1 LGFVVFFVEESIMT
15 QQDSGDKKE
24 KNRGRN
30 GRNPILLIGGFF
42 LLGLALALVLFGGN
56 LFTDDQPSPV
66 FDQVSGLNAAD
77 SPLPTLVSG
86 ANPLLVG
93 DVAHDFAL
101 QDLEGNT
108 VRLSDF
114 SGQPVIINF
123 WATWCG
129 PCQVEMPELQA
140 AFEEYSEEGLTIL
153 ALDQQEPPDVVR
165 EFFYD
170 EMGLTFTPLLDTDS
184 AVSDLY
190 GTGMV
195 YPATVFIDGEGVV
208 TAVHRGP
215 MTKSQIDSYLT
226 ETIPTG

>member
-1 LGFVVFFVEESIMT
+1 MSR
-15 QQDSGDKKE
+15 QDSGNEKE
-24 KNRGRN
+24 RKVGGN
-30 GRNPILLIGGFF
+30 GRNPILIIGGFF
-42 LLGLALALVLFGGN
+42 LLGLALALILFGGN

-66 FDQVSGLNAAD
+66 FDQVSGLNAED

-114 SGQPVIINF
+114 SGKPVIINF
-123 WATWCG
+123 WATWCA
-129 PCQVEMPELQA
+129 PCRVEMPELQA
-140 AFEEYSEEGLTIL
+140 AFEEYSDDGLAIL

-165 EFFYD
+165 KFFYG

-195 YPATVFIDGEGVV
+195 YPTTFFIDGDGVV

-215 MTKSQIDSYLT
+215 MTKSQIDGYLV